1 MITRAEVLR
10 MAKLAQLKLTEE
22 EIQLF
27 QEQLGRILDY
37 FKELE
42 QLDTASVQPM
52 KHVFDLH
59 NVLRADEPRPSV
71 SPSAALRNA
80 PQRRDD
86 YFEVPKVIEKAL

>member
-42 QLDTASVQPM
+42 KLDTASVQPM
-52 KHVFDLH
+52 KHVCDLH
-59 NVLRADEPRPSV
+59 NVLRTDEPRPSV
-71 SPSAALRNA
+71 SPSEALRNA

-86 YFEVPKVIEKAL
+86 YFEVPKVVEKEE

>member
-42 QLDTASVQPM
+42 QLDTAGVRPM
-52 KHVFDLH
+52 QHVFDLH
-59 NVLRADEPRPSV
+59 NVWRADEPRPSV